1 MNNVKLFMLLD
12 SIDDKYIADAEI
24 KPKATAISDRE
35 HGFWGFFNNAAT
47 IVATVVILCAI
58 IVWTLVGKDI
68 LNGLKGD
75 TSTDE
80 NPQETTTPH
89 ETVTLERPSGGGF
102 SEMTPTD
109 ITITVYERVTSLQ
122 LNLVDVVGFENEST
136 RDATEIPA
144 DKCYYT
150 VACELA
156 NGSGEEL
163 HIKKIYDSFDI
174 EKISQILSDVKF
186 ESTDEDIN
194 NGNIRLRAITIKRF
208 EDTNVTE
215 SYALDM
221 YEGYLYR
228 ETAAGGFEKSV
239 EPLSKE
245 DKCSFVLAYF
255 MSPNYEIDS
264 IFNGT
269 SAAEGYA
276 YLFGFNGATRDSS
289 FEVTLEYAGYTLTL
303 DNEASNSFYD
313 EILGGDDCK
322 LRYAVRY
329 GKRELI
335 AENCIKYTCK
345 ITTDAGVTEKV
356 LYIDANNTVI
366 LDTPKEGESMRAYEI
381 TIMASASDDIY
392 MTYDA
397 LSFEF
402 EDILSFMQQKLN
414 EQN

>member
-24 KPKATAISDRE
+24 KPKSSAKATRE
-35 HGFWGFFNNAAT
+35 NVFWGFFNNAAT
-47 IVATVVILCAI
+47 IAATVIIICGI
-58 IVWTLVGKDI
+58 IVWTLIGKDI
-68 LNGLKGD
+68 LKDSQSDNSAD
-75 TSTDE
+75 
-80 NPQETTTPH
+80 ETTTTT
-89 ETVTLERPSGGGF
+89 ETVTLERPSGGVF
-102 SEMTPTD
+102 SEMTATD
-109 ITITVYERVTSLQ
+109 ITITVYERVTSRY

-150 VACELA
+150 IACELA

-228 ETAAGGFEKSV
+228 ETAAGEFEKSV

-276 YLFGFNGATRDSS
+276 YLFGFDGASRI
-289 FEVTLEYAGYTLTL
+289 F
-303 DNEASNSFYD
+303 
-313 EILGGDDCK
+313 
-322 LRYAVRY
+322 
-329 GKRELI
+329 
-335 AENCIKYTCK
+335 
-345 ITTDAGVTEKV
+345 
-356 LYIDANNTVI
+356 
-366 LDTPKEGESMRAYEI
+366 
-381 TIMASASDDIY
+381 
-392 MTYDA
+392 
-397 LSFEF
+397 
-402 EDILSFMQQKLN
+402 
-414 EQN
+414 